1 MVIAACQAAQSNKS
15 KMKKK
20 TISEKGV
27 ETVSET
33 GTEGGN
39 NFEIVE

>member
-20 TISEKGV
+20 ICEKGV